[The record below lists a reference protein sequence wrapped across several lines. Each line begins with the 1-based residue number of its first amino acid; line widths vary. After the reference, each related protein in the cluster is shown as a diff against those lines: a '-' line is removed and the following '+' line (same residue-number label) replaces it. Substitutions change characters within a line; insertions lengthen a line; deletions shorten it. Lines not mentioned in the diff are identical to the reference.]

1 MKKYI
6 RPETTAT
13 PMETAYALL
22 SVSKTQKDSYNPST
36 STTDKPATGGNGDGS
51 DYAKKFEPY
60 EWDESF

>member
-1 MKKYI
+1 
-6 RPETTAT
+6 
-13 PMETAYALL
+13 METACALL